1 MKPACPSI
9 ALVPSSFR
17 LLCFSS
23 LTLRLEPLCGN
34 ALITLCPA
42 GSTLTHLPRQIAES
56 DSFTDEL
63 DPEQY
68 AEQPDRCYWKAGP
81 EIEGQQYANDAACQN
96 PAPVRKRSYCQ
107 RKNDFGH
114 ALDHEEYD
122 EQKREGKKPSPGCR
136 RNSTPTITDRTTDT
150 N

>member
-1 MKPACPSI
+1 M
-9 ALVPSSFR
+9 PSSFR

-56 DSFTDEL
+56 DPFTDEL

-81 EIEGQQYANDAACQN
+81 EIEGQQYANDAAYQN
-96 PAPVRKRSYCQ
+96 PAQFGNGRIVNAKMILDMPSTMKNTMSRSVRVRS
-107 RKNDFGH
+107 
-114 ALDHEEYD
+114 
-122 EQKREGKKPSPGCR
+122 PSPGCR

>member
-9 ALVPSSFR
+9 ALVPSSFSIAMHSSSSSIPSPR
-17 LLCFSS
+17 LASPRFSS

-81 EIEGQQYANDAACQN
+81 EIEGQQYANDAAYQN
-96 PAPVRKRSYCQ
+96 P
-107 RKNDFGH
+107 
-114 ALDHEEYD
+114 
-122 EQKREGKKPSPGCR
+122 
-136 RNSTPTITDRTTDT
+136 
-150 N
+150 